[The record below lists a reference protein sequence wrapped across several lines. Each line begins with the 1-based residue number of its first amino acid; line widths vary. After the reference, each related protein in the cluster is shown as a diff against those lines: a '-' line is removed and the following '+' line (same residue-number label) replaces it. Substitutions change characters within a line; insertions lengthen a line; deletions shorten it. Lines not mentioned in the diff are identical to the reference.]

1 MQPGSPDG
9 ASRPAIDPLE
19 QRIRALYGALARRDL
34 ADLALQ
40 LTGEVVW
47 RESPSRLG
55 DEILRGRVQVV
66 DHLARL
72 VSRSRGSYQ
81 LTILDLYAA
90 SEGRYVVRELE
101 HGWRLGRRLV
111 HEACLRIDVGSDGIT
126 YLERFDPT
134 PVAIPLSPF

>member
-1 MQPGSPDG
+1 MIVEKRIIAQIGGSRAFACAHTVTRLCSGISAGPPVRRS
-9 ASRPAIDPLE
+9 AAAISSPHHIGPL
-19 QRIRALYGALARRDL
+19 R
-34 ADLALQ
+34 
-40 LTGEVVW
+40 
-47 RESPSRLG
+47 
-55 DEILRGRVQVV
+55 
-66 DHLARL
+66 
-72 VSRSRGSYQ
+72 
-81 LTILDLYAA
+81 A